1 MRYINLLLT
10 LTLTLTYKPANCTS
24 VRQKMTTVCI
34 DEIGHSKIILSI
46 IMGDVLVWDEDVIPI
61 V

>member
-1 MRYINLLLT
+1 
-10 LTLTLTYKPANCTS
+10 
-24 VRQKMTTVCI
+24 MTTICI

-46 IMGDVLVWDEDVIPI
+46 IMVDVLVWDEDVIPI